1 MRIDVLEH
9 AANEGPGKIGVWAE
23 RRGYTVNLVR
33 MDEGAPL
40 PSLDEPGLIA
50 IMGGGMNIYQHRD
63 YPWLLEEKR
72 FLAKAIAKGKPLV
85 WICLGAQLLAD
96 VLGGKVV
103 QNAHKEVGWWPV
115 RFLDRSAPF
124 DGFPAECP
132 MFHWHGDTFEL
143 PPRARRIAESD
154 GCANQAFAFGDRIV
168 GLQFHAEV
176 ANSDLEGFCDAAP
189 QDLEDGK
196 YSQSR
201 AAIVDQPPD
210 MTAADRGLERLLDAL
225 CGLPGENRR

>member
-9 AANEGPGKIGVWAE
+9 AANEGPGKIGAWAE
-23 RRGYTVNLVR
+23 SRGHIVKHVR
-33 MDEGAPL
+33 MDLGDPP
-40 PSLDEPGLIA
+40 PSLDDAGMIV

-63 YPWLLEEKR
+63 YPWLVDEKR
-72 FLAKAIAKGKPLV
+72 FLAKAIARGVPLLG
-85 WICLGAQLLAD
+85 ICLGAQLLAD

-103 QNAHKEVGWWPV
+103 QNPHKEVGWWPV

-132 MFHWHGDTFEL
+132 MFHWHGDTFDL

-154 GCANQAFAFGDRIV
+154 ACRNQAFAFGDRII

-176 ANSDLEGFCDAAP
+176 APEDLAAFCDAAP
-189 QDLEDGK
+189 QDMEDGP
-196 YSQSR
+196 YSQARLAIVGSPPEMR
-201 AAIVDQPPD
+201 AADS
-210 MTAADRGLERLLDAL
+210 ALHHLLDQLAAV
-225 CGLPGENRR
+225 RS